1 MISGSWFFLVVA
13 SWEEGRMENCFL
25 MGIDFQL
32 CKVKKNARVMTKCNL
47 VTSKLH
53 NNVNMVNTAKM
64 YM

>member
-32 CKVKKNARVMTKCNL
+32 CKVKSLLEIDCTTM
-47 VTSKLH
+47 
-53 NNVNMVNTAKM
+53 
-64 YM
+64 